1 MSRKKKPP
9 ARSGGGQ
16 TRSKRRAKT
25 PQLTDPYVLKAL
37 RYAEDVKSGKI
48 PACKFVRQA
57 CDRQFKDLK
66 TWGSDAGGKGPY
78 YFDEEEAGDW
88 CLFAEQM
95 PHIKGPLA
103 GQNIRLE
110 PWQCFAL
117 TTIFGWR
124 KNSTATRRFRRTY
137 IEVPR
142 GNAKSTLT
150 STVCLKAMA
159 ADGEGGAEVYSAA
172 TTRGQ
177 ARIVFADGQGMARR
191 RPEFCADLGIEV
203 LAHDVVQKSTS
214 SRFTALASDS
224 NNLDGLNIHL
234 AAVDELHAHKTREV
248 YDVLETGTGKR
259 LQSMLWSITTAGS
272 DRAGICYE
280 VRSYA
285 TKVLSKVVIDDSFF
299 GIIYTLDD
307 DDDWTDERIWR
318 KANPNWGV
326 SVQPDVIAQ
335 LAAKAMQMPA
345 AQSNFKTKHLNV
357 WVNADHAWMNML
369 AWDRCA
375 DRALSIEQFAG
386 EKCWI
391 GLDLASKTDL
401 AARYALFRREI
412 DGVSHYYGFGR
423 FFLPEQAITD
433 GRNSQY
439 RGWELTDFLVT
450 TPGDVLDFQI
460 VEDDLTAMSS
470 AVQVAEIGYD
480 PWQATQLAQR
490 MQATGATMVEYR
502 NTVANFSAPMKE
514 FDALVRAGRFHHDGN
529 PAMTWMIS
537 NVVCHFDAKD
547 NIYPRKERPENKID
561 GVIAAITAFG
571 RAMTTESKVYN
582 FEGLTFA

>member
-1 MSRKKKPP
+1 MPRKKSLR
-9 ARSGGGQ
+9 ARSAAGPK
-16 TRSKRRAKT
+16 RSKRREKSL
-25 PQLTDPYVLKAL
+25 QLTDAYVLKAL
-37 RYAEDVKSGKI
+37 RYAQDVKSGAI
-48 PACKFVRQA
+48 DACKFVRQA
-57 CDRQFKDLK
+57 CERQLRDLK
-66 TWGSDAGGKGPY
+66 TWGLSPDGRGPY
-78 YFDEEEAGDW
+78 FFDEAEAGDW
-88 CLFAEQM
+88 CLFIEQM

-117 TTIFGWR
+117 TTAFGWLKTSSR
-124 KNSTATRRFRRTY
+124 TRRFRRTY

-172 TTRGQ
+172 TNRDQ
-177 ARIVFADGQGMARR
+177 ARIVFADAQGMARR
-191 RPEFCADLGIEV
+191 RPEFCGDLGIEV
-203 LAHDVVQKSTS
+203 LAHAIVQNSTAS
-214 SRFTALASDS
+214 KFTALASES
-224 NNLDGLNIHL
+224 NSLDGLNIHL

-280 VRSYA
+280 VRGYA
-285 TKVLSKVVIDDSFF
+285 TKVLSRIVSDDSFF
-299 GIIYTLDD
+299 AIIYTIDD
-307 DDDWTDERIWR
+307 DDDWTDESVWR

-326 SVQPDVIAQ
+326 SVQADVIAQ

-357 WVNADHAWMNML
+357 WVNADQAWMNMV

-375 DRALSIEQFAG
+375 DRSLTIEQFAG
-386 EKCWI
+386 LRCNV

-401 AARYALFRREI
+401 AARYEVFTRQI
-412 DGVSHYYGFGR
+412 DGVTHYYGFCHLY
-423 FFLPEQAITD
+423 LPEQAVTD

-439 RGWELTDFLVT
+439 RGWELSGFLTT
-450 TPGDVLDFQI
+450 TPGDVLDFQVI
-460 VEDDLTAMSS
+460 EDDLIALSS
-470 AVQVAEIGYD
+470 AHEVAEIAYD

-490 MQATGATMVEYR
+490 MAANGATMMEFR

-514 FDALVRAGRFHHDGN
+514 LDALVRSGRFHHDGN
-529 PAMTWMIS
+529 PAMTWMVS
-537 NVVCHFDAKD
+537 NVVCHTDAKE

-561 GVIAAITAFG
+561 GVIAALTALA
-571 RAMTTESKVYN
+571 RAMVSESKSYS
-582 FEGLTFA
+582 FEGLTVA